1 MKNRDCFPSNR
12 EEDTHIPAYSI
23 DVTRRCLTRYATSMD
38 REEVM
43 RVLRAFE
50 SAGLEY
56 VLIGAAAMGFHGL
69 VRATEDLDIFI
80 RATPENIE
88 KLRSAL
94 RAVYEDDSTINEIS
108 SADLLGEYPT
118 VHYVPPTGDLYFDVM
133 TRLGEVANFE
143 TIDAEVKEVDGT
155 EVRVAIPAALY
166 RMKKGT
172 VRPLDHVDAAAL
184 RKRFGLKDEE

>member
-1 MKNRDCFPSNR
+1 MP
-12 EEDTHIPAYSI
+12 
-23 DVTRRCLTRYATSMD
+23 TRGYATCMD

-50 SAGLEY
+50 SVGLEY

-69 VRATEDLDIFI
+69 VRATEDLDLFI

-94 RAVYEDDSTINEIS
+94 RAAYEGDPSINDIS
-108 SADLLGEYPT
+108 SADLLGDYPT
-118 VHYVPPTGDLYFDVM
+118 VRYVPPTGDLYFDVL
-133 TRLGEVANFE
+133 TRLGEVATFE

-155 EVRVAIPAALY
+155 RIRIATPAALY
-166 RMKKGT
+166 RLKKGT

-184 RKRFGLKDEE
+184 RERFSLKEEG

>member
-1 MKNRDCFPSNR
+1 
-12 EEDTHIPAYSI
+12 
-23 DVTRRCLTRYATSMD
+23 MD

-69 VRATEDLDIFI
+69 VRATEGLDIFI

-118 VHYVPPTGDLYFDVM
+118 VRYVPPTGDLYFDVM

>member
-1 MKNRDCFPSNR
+1 
-12 EEDTHIPAYSI
+12 
-23 DVTRRCLTRYATSMD
+23 MD

-69 VRATEDLDIFI
+69 VRATEGLDIFI

-118 VHYVPPTGDLYFDVM
+118 VRYVPPTGDLYFDVM

-143 TIDAEVKEVDGT
+143 TID
-155 EVRVAIPAALY
+155 AIPAALY